1 MAKREYVDIGR
12 VLDEIKC
19 MDNGGII
26 TRSTNHICEDIRTI
40 STFTEQEIVKPYL
53 DKLRAEVEERLSMIM
68 FDDYGNETPDHA
80 EFISILDEILK

>member
-1 MAKREYVDIGR
+1 MAKREYVDIER

-53 DKLRAEVEERLSMIM
+53 DKIKDMI
-68 FDDYGNETPDHA
+68 DN
-80 EFISILDEILK
+80 L